1 MSESVEVAINLGVPL
16 VLLLLG
22 YFFGSAI
29 EKAHYKRIRSRERKV
44 RKFPVCTFRKIPD
57 AWDMEHAELVR
68 GSVVIS
74 VDYFKRFLANLRGLV
89 GGRVRSYET
98 LLDRARREA
107 LLRMKEV
114 AIENGCDAI
123 MNVRIETS
131 RLAGTGRK
139 GKGIG
144 GIEILAFGTGLK
156 RSA

>member
-1 MSESVEVAINLGVPL
+1 MSESVEIAINLGVPL
-16 VLLLLG
+16 FLLLLG

-29 EKAHYKRIRSRERKV
+29 EKSHYKQIRNRERKY
-44 RKFPVCTFRKIPD
+44 RKLPTCTFRTLPA
-57 AWDMEHAELVR
+57 AWDMEHSQMVR
-68 GSVVIS
+68 GSVVVS
-74 VDYFKRFLANLRGLV
+74 VDYFKRFLAKLRGLV

-107 LLRMKEV
+107 ILRMKEV
-114 AIENGCDAI
+114 AVENGCDAV

-156 RSA
+156 RLS